1 MFTYTTRKD
10 GRLMKKVTINGKV
23 KYLYSNN
30 KEDLEK
36 QYIEAKHMS
45 YNGLNIDDS
54 KITLKQWAEKWYD
67 VNISQKEYKVTS
79 TIISQH
85 KSLNS
90 NKIWI
95 FMVITSIIISIFMI
109 FMVEYLNNIKGIFKY
124 KNSFKS

>member
-67 VNISQKEYKVTS
+67 VNIWQKEYNTRRSIRNLLDNHIYPELGHIKLKNLKV
-79 TIISQH
+79 I
-85 KSLNS
+85 
-90 NKIWI
+90 
-95 FMVITSIIISIFMI
+95 
-109 FMVEYLNNIKGIFKY
+109 NIKELQ
-124 KNSFKS
+124 KNMKSETKIA